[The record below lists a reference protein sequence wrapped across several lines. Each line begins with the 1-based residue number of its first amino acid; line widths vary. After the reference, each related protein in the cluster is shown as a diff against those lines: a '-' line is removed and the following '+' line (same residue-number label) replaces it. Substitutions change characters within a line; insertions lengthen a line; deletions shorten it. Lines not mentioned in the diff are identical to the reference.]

1 MSGFVKLENQS
12 SFRRMAAAMWRS
24 PNDPTIYGS
33 SEYDMRAANALLE
46 RLRAEG
52 VRVTVTHLVA
62 KAVALALARHP
73 HLNARVRFWG
83 KLERRKSVDLFV
95 QVASE
100 DGRDLSGHR
109 IAAAD
114 KLSLAE
120 LAGSLRQATEK
131 IRRDDDPKFKK
142 SKNLLRMLPWWIL
155 RPFLALASLLTNE
168 LDVDLSGSGMPA
180 DPFGA
185 AMVTSLGMHG
195 VDEAYAPMTPVA
207 RCLLVMLVP
216 QVRDR
221 VVVEDGQ
228 MVIRPIL
235 KLCATFDHRIIDGH
249 SAAVICREIRAIFDA
264 PEQLV

>member
-12 SFRRMAAAMWRS
+12 SFRRMAAAMWHA
-24 PNDPTIYGS
+24 PNDPTIYGA
-33 SEYDMRAANALLE
+33 SEYDMRACNALLDK
-46 RLRAEG
+46 LRADG

-62 KAVALALARHP
+62 KGVALALARHP

-83 KLERRKSVDLFV
+83 KLERRKSVDIFI

-100 DGRDLSGHR
+100 DGRDLSGQR

-120 LAGSLRQATEK
+120 LAGSLRAAAEK
-131 IRRDDDPKFKK
+131 IRKDEDPNFKK
-142 SKNLLRMLPWWIL
+142 SKNLLRSLPWWIL
-155 RPFLALASLLTNE
+155 RPFLWIASLLTNE
-168 LDVDLSGSGMPA
+168 LNVDLSSSGMPA

-185 AMVTSLGMHG
+185 AMITSLGMHG

-207 RCLLVMLVP
+207 RCLMIMLVP
-216 QVRDR
+216 QVKDR
-221 VVVEDGQ
+221 VVVENGQ

-235 KLCATFDHRIIDGH
+235 KLFATFDHRIIDGH
-249 SAAVICREIRAIFDA
+249 SAAVICRELRTILDA
-264 PEQLV
+264 PEQLL